1 MANSLQDQ
9 LLKAGLIDDKQVRK
23 VKKEQ
28 FNKQKQQPKK
38 GAPDP
43 NHRHLKEEQAR
54 RAERDRELN
63 RQKNEQA
70 ERQAIQAQIRQL
82 IESNLLSRAGGEAP
96 YQFADNG
103 KVKRLLVT
111 ETQRG
116 QLSRGQLAIVRLGDQ
131 YGLVTTPVAE
141 KVRARDERWLV
152 CCNDAQAANNDD
164 DAYADYKVPD
174 DLMW

>member
-9 LLKAGLIDDKQVRK
+9 LLKAGLIDDKQASK

-28 FNKQKQQPKK
+28 FNKKKQQLKQ
-38 GAPDP
+38 GTSAPDDL
-43 NHRHLKEEQAR
+43 HLKEEQVR

-63 RQKNEQA
+63 RQKNAQA

-82 IESNLLSRAGGEAP
+82 VETNLLSRAGGEVS

-116 QLSRGQLAIVRLGDQ
+116 QLSRGQLAIVRLGGQ
-131 YGLVTTPVAE
+131 YELVTLPVAE
-141 KVRARDERWLV
+141 KIRARDERCLV
-152 CCNDAQAANNDD
+152 SRNEAKVENNDD
-164 DAYADYKVPD
+164 DAYAEYKVPD